1 MSEQFGPVKETLEKC
16 LVWLTEA
23 YSEPYQSCETKS
35 FAKIF
40 NAKIFAKRSGILDV
54 WHGSEYASG

>member
-54 WHGSEYASG
+54 